1 MNLKKY
7 LSSFDLTNLIIGSVI
22 GADIYI
28 TPGLTAAMM
37 GPASILV
44 WVLAGI
50 FALVIALVFSYTSYY
65 VPMVGGPFAFVTKAF
80 GKFYGFLTGWL
91 MLIAEM
97 MALPLFA
104 IVFTRYLHYFIELE
118 PWQEVL
124 VKGLFIFSLTTVNI
138 FGVKLGGR
146 VNDVLTIMK
155 LAPLVLVIVLGFV
168 FLTYNPEKISQ
179 NYTPIAPLG
188 WENFGSALVL
198 IFWAYAGFEMGTLPA
213 SEVKNP
219 KQVIPKAII
228 IGMLLVVLF
237 YLSTNFVLYGTINWV
252 ELSHS
257 TLPLV
262 LAGTLVIGYVGGMIV
277 SFGALASVSGT
288 SSSFVLGVSRL
299 YYAMSDEGLLPKVFS
314 KVHKKYNTPYMA
326 LIIQGI
332 IAFFLSMYAGITQL
346 ISFSIFNMAIMY
358 IFVCLSL
365 VVLKK
370 EKETKFIGQNILPFI
385 GIAICGFLIY
395 YTSINDKIFG
405 TLFVLLGIGIYF
417 FFSRKNNHNLSN
429 PGKKS

>member
-1 MNLKKY
+1 LSLKKR

-28 TPGLTAAMM
+28 TPGLTAAII
-37 GPASILV
+37 GPASIVV
-44 WVLAGI
+44 WIVAGV

-65 VPMVGGPFAFVTKAF
+65 VPKVGGPFAFVSKAF

-104 IVFTRYLHYFIELE
+104 IVFTRYLHYFIELNS
-118 PWQEVL
+118 WQEIL

-138 FGVKLGGR
+138 LGVKLGGR

-155 LAPLVLVIVLGFV
+155 LLPLVLIIALGFI
-168 FLTYNPEKISQ
+168 FIIYNPEKLIQ
-179 NYTPIAPLG
+179 NYSPIAPLG
-188 WENFGSALVL
+188 WENFGPALVL

-213 SEVKNP
+213 SEVKNS
-219 KQVIPKAII
+219 KKVIPKAII
-228 IGMLLVVLF
+228 LGMTLVTLF
-237 YLSTNFVLYGTINWV
+237 YLSTNFVLYGSINWV

-262 LAGTLVIGYVGGMIV
+262 LIGTLVLGYVGGMIV
-277 SFGALASVSGT
+277 SFGALTSVTGT
-288 SSSFVLGVSRL
+288 SSSFTLGVSRL
-299 YYAMSDEGLLPKVFS
+299 SFAMSDEGLFPKIFS
-314 KVHKKYNTPYMA
+314 HIHKKYKTPYMA

-332 IAFFLSMYAGITQL
+332 IAFFLSMYAGISQL
-346 ISFSIFNMAIMY
+346 ISFAVFNMAIMY

-370 EKETKFIGQNILPFI
+370 EKETKFIGQNVLPFVGI
-385 GIAICGFLIY
+385 GICGFLIY
-395 YTSINDKIFG
+395 YTSIYDKIFG
-405 TLFVLLGIGIYF
+405 TVFVLLGICIYF
-417 FFSRKNNHNLSN
+417 FFSRKNNHTLSN
-429 PGKKS
+429 QV

>member
-1 MNLKKY
+1 MNLKKR

-28 TPGLTAAMM
+28 TPGLTAAMI
-37 GPASILV
+37 GPASIVV
-44 WVLAGI
+44 WVVAGV

-65 VPMVGGPFAFVTKAF
+65 VPKVGGPFAFVSKAF

-104 IVFTRYLHYFIELE
+104 IVFTRYLHFFIELDS
-118 PWQEVL
+118 WQEVL

-138 FGVKLGGR
+138 LGVKLGGR
-146 VNDVLTIMK
+146 VNDVLTLMK
-155 LAPLVLVIVLGFV
+155 LVPLVLVIALGFI
-168 FLTYNPEKISQ
+168 FLSYNPENISQ
-179 NYTPIAPLG
+179 NYSPIAPLG
-188 WENFGSALVL
+188 WENFGPALVL

-219 KQVIPKAII
+219 KRVIPKAIT
-228 IGMLLVVLF
+228 IGMILVTLF
-237 YLSTNFVLYGTINWV
+237 YLSTNFVLYGSINWI

-262 LAGTLVIGYVGGMIV
+262 LAGTLVIGYVGGVIV
-277 SFGALASVSGT
+277 SFGALTSVTGT

-299 YYAMSDEGLLPKVFS
+299 YYAMSSEGLFPKVFS
-314 KVHKKYNTPYMA
+314 KVHKRYKTPFMA

-332 IAFFLSMYAGITQL
+332 IAFFLSMYAGISQL
-346 ISFSIFNMAIMY
+346 ISFSVFNMAIMY
-358 IFVCLSL
+358 LLVCLSL
-365 VVLKK
+365 IVLKK
-370 EKETKFIGQNILPFI
+370 EETKFIGQKVLPFV
-385 GIAICGFLIY
+385 GIAICVFLIY
-395 YTSINDKIFG
+395 STTVYDKIFG
-405 TLFVLLGIGIYF
+405 TLFVILGIGIYF
-417 FFSRKNNHNLSN
+417 FFSRKNSTNS
-429 PGKKS
+429 

>member
-1 MNLKKY
+1 
-7 LSSFDLTNLIIGSVI
+7 
-22 GADIYI
+22 
-28 TPGLTAAMM
+28 
-37 GPASILV
+37 
-44 WVLAGI
+44 
-50 FALVIALVFSYTSYY
+50 
-65 VPMVGGPFAFVTKAF
+65 
-80 GKFYGFLTGWL
+80 

-104 IVFTRYLHYFIELE
+104 IVFTRYLHYFIELNS
-118 PWQEVL
+118 WQEIL
-124 VKGLFIFSLTTVNI
+124 VKGLFIFSLTIVNI
-138 FGVKLGGR
+138 LGVKLGGR

-155 LAPLVLVIVLGFV
+155 LLPLVLVVALGFI
-168 FLTYNPEKISQ
+168 FISYNPEKLVQ
-179 NYTPIAPLG
+179 NYSPLAPLG

-228 IGMLLVVLF
+228 IGMTLVTLF
-237 YLSTNFVLYGTINWV
+237 YLSTNFVLYGSINWV

-262 LAGTLVIGYVGGMIV
+262 LVGTLVIGYVGGIIV
-277 SFGALASVSGT
+277 SFGALTSVTGT
-288 SSSFVLGVSRL
+288 SSSFTLGVSRL
-299 YYAMSDEGLLPKVFS
+299 YYAMSNEGLFPKVFS
-314 KVHKKYNTPYMA
+314 HIHKKYKTPYMA

-346 ISFSIFNMAIMY
+346 ISFSVFNMAIMY
-358 IFVCLSL
+358 AFVCLSL
-365 VVLKK
+365 VVLK
-370 EKETKFIGQNILPFI
+370 EKETKFIGQKILPFVGI
-385 GIAICGFLIY
+385 GICGFLIY
-395 YTSINDKIFG
+395 YTSIYDKIFG

-429 PGKKS
+429 HI

>member
-1 MNLKKY
+1 LNLKRR

-28 TPGLTAAMM
+28 TPGLTAAMI
-37 GPASILV
+37 GPASIVV
-44 WVLAGI
+44 WAVAGI

-65 VPMVGGPFAFVTKAF
+65 VPKVGGPFAFVSKAF

-104 IVFTRYLHYFIELE
+104 IVFTRYLHFFIELDSL
-118 PWQEVL
+118 QEIL

-138 FGVKLGGR
+138 LGVKLGGR
-146 VNDVLTIMK
+146 VNDVLTMMK
-155 LAPLVLVIVLGFV
+155 LVPLILVIALGFI
-168 FLTYNPEKISQ
+168 FLAYNPENLSQ
-179 NYTPIAPLG
+179 NYSPIAPLG

-219 KQVIPKAII
+219 KRVIPKAITV
-228 IGMLLVVLF
+228 GMVLVTLF
-237 YLSTNFVLYGTINWV
+237 YLSTNFVLYGSINWV

-277 SFGALASVSGT
+277 SFGALTSVTGA

-299 YYAMSDEGLLPKVFS
+299 YYAMSNEGLFPQIFS
-314 KVHKKYNTPYMA
+314 KVHKKYKTPFMA

-332 IAFFLSMYAGITQL
+332 IAFFLSMYAGISQL
-346 ISFSIFNMAIMY
+346 ISFSVFNMAIMY
-358 IFVCLSL
+358 LLVCMSL

-370 EKETKFIGQNILPFI
+370 EETKFIGQKILPFVGM
-385 GIAICGFLIY
+385 GICVFLIY
-395 YTSINDKIFG
+395 YTTIYDKIFG
-405 TLFVLLGIGIYF
+405 TLFIILGIGVYF
-417 FFSRKNNHNLSN
+417 FFSRKNN
-429 PGKKS
+429 KSHPEL